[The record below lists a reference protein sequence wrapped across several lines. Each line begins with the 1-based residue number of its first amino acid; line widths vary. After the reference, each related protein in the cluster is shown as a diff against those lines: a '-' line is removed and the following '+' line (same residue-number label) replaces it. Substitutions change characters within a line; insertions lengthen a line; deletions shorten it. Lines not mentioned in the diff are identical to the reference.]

1 MSSYS
6 DLIETAKTLKLD
18 KFVHHDLSLNC
29 FDSGTILEYKD
40 GGGVGSDT
48 ATGSSSED
56 SVDGKLVIDEH
67 DDDEQIGSR
76 GTSYAAATTTTVATV
91 SPFSHT
97 LLIEDVPVDN
107 VAVER
112 RPRIVFDS
120 ERQIMKV
127 EEETG
132 DDDDEADGICSL
144 RPAAAGH
151 LERPPTLLM
160 PPLIPRPFPPPP
172 PSARLPPAAGKEL
185 TAHSPPFSKSAHFHY
200 SHHFL

>member
-67 DDDEQIGSR
+67 DDDDQIGSR
-76 GTSYAAATTTTVATV
+76 GTSYAAAATTVATV